1 MKNHSCNLHAPIC
14 GIFCLHSVGVA
25 RYAALIQAK
34 SPTNCN
40 SHLAESIFHSSR
52 HCQNH
57 RSIILPI
64 CGLGASVGCER
75 TERTFN
81 TPRRKSQMGRIVLRW
96 FVSLS
101 VWYFRMMVRQF
112 ALNTKLSTS
121 SVLLKHF
128 VVIYII
134 KLREYYHTDRSTR

>member
-14 GIFCLHSVGVA
+14 GIFCLHSVDVA

-57 RSIILPI
+57 RSTILPI

-75 TERTFN
+75 MERTFN
-81 TPRRKSQMGRIVLRW
+81 TPRRKSQIGI
-96 FVSLS
+96 LS
-101 VWYFRMMVRQF
+101 SPGLWLF
-112 ALNTKLSTS
+112 AHLPIQRTKSAKIFQKGATPLCVIIFQICIFSTK
-121 SVLLKHF
+121 V
-128 VVIYII
+128 
-134 KLREYYHTDRSTR
+134 

>member
-14 GIFCLHSVGVA
+14 GIFCLHSVDVA

-75 TERTFN
+75 MERTFN

-96 FVSLS
+96 FVSLP
-101 VWYFRMMVRQF
+101 VWYLRMMVRQF

-128 VVIYII
+128 VVIYQM
-134 KLREYYHTDRSTR
+134 

>member
-14 GIFCLHSVGVA
+14 GIFCLHSVDVA

-75 TERTFN
+75 MERTFN

-96 FVSLS
+96 FVSLP
-101 VWYFRMMVRQF
+101 VWYLRMMVRQF

>member
-14 GIFCLHSVGVA
+14 GIFCRHSVDVA

-57 RSIILPI
+57 RSTILPI

-75 TERTFN
+75 MERTFN

-96 FVSLS
+96 FVSLP
-101 VWYFRMMVRQF
+101 VWYLRMMVRQF

>member
-14 GIFCLHSVGVA
+14 GIFCLHSVDVA

-40 SHLAESIFHSSR
+40 AHLAESIFHSSR

-75 TERTFN
+75 MERTFN

-96 FVSLS
+96 FVSLP
-101 VWYFRMMVRQF
+101 VWYLRMMVRQF